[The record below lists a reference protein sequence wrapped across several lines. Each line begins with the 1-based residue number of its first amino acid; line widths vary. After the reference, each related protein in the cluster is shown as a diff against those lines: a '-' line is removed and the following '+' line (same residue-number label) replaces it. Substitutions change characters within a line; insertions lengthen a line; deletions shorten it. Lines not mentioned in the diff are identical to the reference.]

1 MKEEKK
7 PKDLEQVQEA
17 QADQTQE
24 DSAQT
29 DNDESKRND
38 DKACEEALQKAIQER
53 DEYLLLAQKVQAE
66 FENYRRR
73 NQKVRAEAFDDGA
86 IAFIR
91 TILPVCDDLERAI
104 LANSDDE
111 DSPMHTGVKLVYRK
125 LNDALIKRGVKEINR
140 LGEKFDPYLEEAVA
154 QGNEDEGE
162 PGTVC
167 AVIQKGYKLDDY
179 VIRHAMVKVVK
190 EQDN

>member
-1 MKEEKK
+1 MKEKQK
-7 PKDLEQVQEA
+7 PQDLDQAQEAQMPETKEDLEQTEA
-17 QADQTQE
+17 SEQSVCSE
-24 DSAQT
+24 Y
-29 DNDESKRND
+29 
-38 DKACEEALQKAIQER
+38 EEALKKALEER

-104 LANSDDE
+104 LAHGDDE
-111 DSPMHTGVKLVYRK
+111 DNPMHTGVKLVYRK
-125 LNDALIKRGVKEINR
+125 LMEALNKRGVEEINR
-140 LGEKFDPYLEEAVA
+140 LREKFDPRLEEAVA
-154 QGNEDEGE
+154 QGKEDEGE

-167 AVIQKGYKLDDY
+167 AVIQKGYKLNDY
-179 VIRHAMVKVVK
+179 VIRHSMVKVV
-190 EQDN
+190 QDN